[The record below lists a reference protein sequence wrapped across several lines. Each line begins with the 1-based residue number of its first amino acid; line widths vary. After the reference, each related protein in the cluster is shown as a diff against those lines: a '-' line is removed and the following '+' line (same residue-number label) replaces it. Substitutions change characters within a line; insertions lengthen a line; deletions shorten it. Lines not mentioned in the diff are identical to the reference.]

1 MVILTPEGVSYSDFD
16 LCTILR
22 FRHNHFRHNSL
33 ETRMTHVSLW
43 QFRKILTCFVFAL
56 LAIFLPATFA
66 QDQPASKTAGQQ
78 FKNIQVLKDIPAD
91 QLIPTM
97 QFIAGALGVDCEFCH
112 VEHAMDKDDKKEK
125 QTARKMIEMELA
137 INKTHFKNEI
147 EVTCY
152 TCHRGSPHPIGV
164 PILTVS
170 TGKMPE
176 HEHQAISA
184 QESLPTAGQLLDKYL
199 AAAGGADA
207 LHKIKTRVQKGTV
220 DAMGQ
225 QYPIEIYSEGPEKR
239 LSISHAS
246 FGESVTAYNGQAG
259 WLATPR
265 GVHPMNESERQS
277 ARIDAQVYFPSRIRE
292 LYQEFKVLPGET
304 IDGHATFLVT
314 ANGANT
320 QPLRLYFDQQTG
332 LLVRLIR
339 YTETPLGR
347 NPVEV
352 DYSDYRETNGVKIP
366 YQWTLTRTN
375 GSFTIR
381 ISTVQENVPIDEKL
395 FVMPQGPETSH
406 P

>member
-1 MVILTPEGVSYSDFD
+1 MNPISSRRFD
-16 LCTILR
+16 KVALFC
-22 FRHNHFRHNSL
+22 
-33 ETRMTHVSLW
+33 
-43 QFRKILTCFVFAL
+43 VFNF
-56 LAIFLPATFA
+56 LAILIFPTYA
-66 QDQPASKTAGQQ
+66 QEQPASKTAAQQ
-78 FKNIQVLKDIPAD
+78 FKNVQVLKDIPAD

-137 INKTHFKNEI
+137 INKSHFKNEI

-152 TCHRGSPHPIGV
+152 TCHRGSPHPVGV

-170 TGKMPE
+170 TGKPPE
-176 HEHQAISA
+176 HEHHEISA
-184 QESLPTAGQLLDKYL
+184 QESLPTADQLLEKYL
-199 AAAGGADA
+199 GAVGGTEA
-207 LHKIKTRVQKGTV
+207 LHKIKTRVQKGTL
-220 DAMGQ
+220 DTGGE

-246 FGESVTAYNGQAG
+246 FGESVTAFNGQAG
-259 WLATPR
+259 WLSTPR
-265 GVHPMNESERQS
+265 GVHPMSSSERQS
-277 ARIDAQVYFPSRIRE
+277 ARIDAQLYFSVQLRE

-314 ANGANT
+314 ASGAST
-320 QPLRLYFDQQTG
+320 PPLRLFFDQQSG
-332 LLVRLIR
+332 LLLRLVR
-339 YTETPLGR
+339 YTETSLGR
-347 NPVEV
+347 NPLEV
-352 DYSDYRETNGVKIP
+352 DYADYRDAGGLKIP

-381 ISTVQENVPIDEKL
+381 ITSVQQNVPIDEKL
-395 FVMPQGPETSH
+395 FVMPTIPETPH